1 MGYQASFLTSY
12 RPNIDYYLTPEE
24 SNALA
29 ALGQTNRLDEPAGTY
44 AKEILQRLLI
54 DLSWN
59 SRSLEG
65 NTNSLLDTQHLIWQG
80 KLSDHRSV
88 AEAQMILNHKD
99 AIEFIVQTTQEIDFN
114 YYTLT
119 HLHALLSNNRLPDP
133 AASGR
138 LRTFGVGITNSVFT
152 PLAMPQ
158 LIDELFR
165 VILSK
170 AQAINDPFEQPFDDV
185 TKRVSR
191 LAANIALNR
200 HNLAPL
206 TFVDVANDLYVQGL
220 LGFTN

>member
-1 MGYQASFLTSY
+1 
-12 RPNIDYYLTPEE
+12 
-24 SNALA
+24 
-29 ALGQTNRLDEPAGTY
+29 
-44 AKEILQRLLI
+44 
-54 DLSWN
+54 
-59 SRSLEG
+59 
-65 NTNSLLDTQHLIWQG
+65 
-80 KLSDHRSV
+80 
-88 AEAQMILNHKD
+88 
-99 AIEFIVQTTQEIDFN
+99 
-114 YYTLT
+114 
-119 HLHALLSNNRLPDP
+119 
-133 AASGR
+133 
-138 LRTFGVGITNSVFT
+138 
-152 PLAMPQ
+152 MPQ

>member
-99 AIEFIVQTTQEIDFN
+99 AIEFIIQTTQEIDFN

-119 HLHALLSNNRLPDP
+119 PQ
-133 AASGR
+133 
-138 LRTFGVGITNSVFT
+138 
-152 PLAMPQ
+152 PLVVY
-158 LIDELFR
+158 E
-165 VILSK
+165 
-170 AQAINDPFEQPFDDV
+170 
-185 TKRVSR
+185 R
-191 LAANIALNR
+191 LA
-200 HNLAPL
+200 
-206 TFVDVANDLYVQGL
+206 
-220 LGFTN
+220 